1 MNEQELR
8 NWLNPANQQLLTE
21 LEGIIPVHF
30 TLWERNCHGCQV
42 HKAEN
47 DVQHPVEVEVF
58 YRNETSQAKIAHEML
73 HARTCL
79 ILGDGISLYDVDNK
93 TPVYERLLNNG
104 NVDNIVNAC
113 EHVIFFPDYLEMGF
127 REEDSFEEYELSEE
141 TSNLLTFLFE
151 HGLKLGG
158 RYDLDRVY
166 QYLGLGF
173 SLYFYPNEERF
184 QAEVSMLG
192 QLDRGLFS
200 KLRILRE
207 ACTDME
213 VVPENREY
221 LSDAY
226 RRFGTE
232 INHWFRVNRAGRR

>member
-104 NVDNIVNAC
+104 NAMKAHLASSV
-113 EHVIFFPDYLEMGF
+113 F
-127 REEDSFEEYELSEE
+127 
-141 TSNLLTFLFE
+141 LLTAA
-151 HGLKLGG
+151 
-158 RYDLDRVY
+158 
-166 QYLGLGF
+166 
-173 SLYFYPNEERF
+173 S
-184 QAEVSMLG
+184 
-192 QLDRGLFS
+192 
-200 KLRILRE
+200 
-207 ACTDME
+207 
-213 VVPENREY
+213 
-221 LSDAY
+221 
-226 RRFGTE
+226 
-232 INHWFRVNRAGRR
+232 

>member
-21 LEGIIPVHF
+21 LEGIIPVRF
-30 TLWERNCHGCQV
+30 TLWERNYHGCQV

-73 HARTCL
+73 HARTSL

-93 TPVYERLLNNG
+93 TPAYEGLIQIENAEK
-104 NVDNIVNAC
+104 IVTAC
-113 EHVIFFPDYLEMGF
+113 EHVIFFPDYLDMGF
-127 REEDSFEEYELSEE
+127 REEDSFEEYELSNE
-141 TSNLLTFLFE
+141 SRNQLSFLFE

-158 RYDLDRVY
+158 RYDVDRVF
-166 QYLGLGF
+166 QYISLGF
-173 SLYFYPNEERF
+173 TLYFYPNAERF
-184 QAEVSMLG
+184 QEEVRMLS

-207 ACTDME
+207 TCTDLE
-213 VVPENREY
+213 VLPENREY